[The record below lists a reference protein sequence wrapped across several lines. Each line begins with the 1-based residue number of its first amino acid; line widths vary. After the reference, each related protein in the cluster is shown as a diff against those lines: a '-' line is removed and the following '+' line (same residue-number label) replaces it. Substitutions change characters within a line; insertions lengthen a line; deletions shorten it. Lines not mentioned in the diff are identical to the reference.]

1 MQTAERILA
10 SSLVYCINHVWP
22 LSWLKHRWRPEM
34 KLLFL
39 LCHVCIRDHDAPPS
53 HARKHKSQ
61 AFYFPWRP
69 WRPGGEQITLLSL
82 QSPSS
87 SPQLQSKTKPL
98 SLTSTLLY
106 KAVLSLFFH
115 KLMIGGGDQYING
128 TVFMSAASLCVDAV
142 WVIATA

>member
-1 MQTAERILA
+1 M
-10 SSLVYCINHVWP
+10 
-22 LSWLKHRWRPEM
+22 
-34 KLLFL
+34 
-39 LCHVCIRDHDAPPS
+39 
-53 HARKHKSQ
+53 
-61 AFYFPWRP
+61 
-69 WRPGGEQITLLSL
+69 TLLSL

-87 SPQLQSKTKPL
+87 CPQLQSKTKPL

-106 KAVLSLFFH
+106 KAVLNLFFH

>member
-1 MQTAERILA
+1 MSALEIMTLPLLMHANT
-10 SSLVYCINHVWP
+10 NHKPSISHEDLEDQEESRLHYYHYRALPPP
-22 LSWLKHRWRPEM
+22 LSSRVK
-34 KLLFL
+34 K
-39 LCHVCIRDHDAPPS
+39 
-53 HARKHKSQ
+53 
-61 AFYFPWRP
+61 
-69 WRPGGEQITLLSL
+69 
-82 QSPSS
+82 
-87 SPQLQSKTKPL
+87 KPL